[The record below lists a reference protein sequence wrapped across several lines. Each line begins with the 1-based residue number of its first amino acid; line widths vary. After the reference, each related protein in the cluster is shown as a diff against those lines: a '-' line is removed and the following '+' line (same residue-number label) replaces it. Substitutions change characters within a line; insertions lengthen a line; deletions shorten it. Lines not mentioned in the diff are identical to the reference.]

1 MAQCTVYRVQRISA
15 GYLSTPAW
23 IPAIAGRVSS
33 IPQTHLT
40 AVMGPLCLAT
50 PSPPEVASTD
60 PRRRQRL
67 SRPSAWRL
75 WGPLPVPPIIAP
87 HRGLRAARARY
98 GNGFLAARQ
107 KQELV
112 RGGAL
117 VGDWGGGNN
126 RVAVTVAGPG
136 QPPHMRWAG
145 GGSGD
150 GLWWSSARRRAA
162 QPCGW
167 RGA

>member
-1 MAQCTVYRVQRISA
+1 MRWSKSVSSVWAGRSIYNCDQLELIRTVPYHALRTRRAWPSAQVQS
-15 GYLSTPAW
+15 PADQCGVSLHTW

-60 PRRRQRL
+60 PRPRQRP

-75 WGPLPVPPIIAP
+75 WGPLPVPPTIAP

-98 GNGFLAARQ
+98 GNGFLAARR

-112 RGGAL
+112 RGGAP
-117 VGDWGGGNN
+117 VGDGG
-126 RVAVTVAGPG
+126 
-136 QPPHMRWAG
+136 
-145 GGSGD
+145 
-150 GLWWSSARRRAA
+150 RRATSGR
-162 QPCGW
+162 GW
-167 RGA
+167 